1 MNNSRPSIYVEET
14 YGELLL
20 PAKEG
25 DVGYDVQT
33 VSHPKI
39 VGQQALS
46 DNLWYSVDYI
56 EYDLGI
62 RLDGLQPAA
71 SRHEDV
77 YTLIF
82 PRSSI
87 SNYNLLLANSVGVV
101 DSGYR
106 GSVKV
111 RFKYVFQPEDLKAT
125 QFGNIVGR
133 VNLEKIYKK
142 GDKVCQLVFKSHF
155 HPLIEVL
162 DELEDSERQGD
173 GFGSTGL

>member
-1 MNNSRPSIYVEET
+1 MNNTRPSIYVEET

-25 DVGYDVQT
+25 DVGYDVKT
-33 VSHPKI
+33 ISHPKI
-39 VGQQALS
+39 VGQQATG
-46 DNLWYSVDYI
+46 DNLWLSVDYI

-62 RLDGLQPAA
+62 RLDGLQPEY

-77 YTLIF
+77 FTLIF
-82 PRSSI
+82 PRSSL

-111 RFKYVFQPEDLKAT
+111 RFKYVFQPEDLKAS

-155 HPLIEVL
+155 HPIIEVL
-162 DELEDSERQGD
+162 DELEDSQRQEG
-173 GFGSTGL
+173 GFGSTGV